1 MRFVDKRSA
10 VIREGELFISKLVG
24 DVYILGTNHYG
35 LSLALWLQR
44 RGHNFVGFVNDFL
57 PDDEFA
63 GFKVYRSD
71 ECSEGAA
78 IINCIVEG
86 RSIDGLRTIGK
97 MGLKNQISYFSL
109 HAAFKDELPEIQ
121 FLDDTQ
127 SIGEA
132 LDGYKWVFE
141 LLDDDTSR
149 SHFESITNFRFNRDI
164 SFLESFEFNIK
175 GQYFEDFLELGE
187 KPTFVD
193 GGGFD
198 GFTSGLFSKI
208 YPDYSEIY
216 CFEPSQGS
224 FETAREN
231 LKDLVNVQ
239 VVKKGLWDTPT
250 KLTFDATLGS
260 ASKISTDGM
269 ITIETT
275 TIDEI
280 GAGKVDFIKLDVE
293 GAERRALLGAKE
305 TILRDKPSI
314 AVCVYH
320 NQSDFVEIPKL
331 VLGIRSDYRVFLRHY
346 TQGVFETVMY
356 FI

>member
-1 MRFVDKRSA
+1 MRFVDKRSDILKE
-10 VIREGELFISKLVG
+10 VELFISKLTG
-24 DVYILGTNHYG
+24 DVYILGTNRYG
-35 LSLALWLQR
+35 LSLAFWLEK
-44 RGHNFVGFVNDFL
+44 RGYNFVGFVNDFL
-57 PDDEFA
+57 SDDQFS
-63 GFKVYRSD
+63 GFKIYRSN
-71 ECSEGAA
+71 ECSEGAS
-78 IINCIVEG
+78 IVNCIVEG
-86 RSIDGLRTIGK
+86 RSIDGLTTIRK
-97 MGLKNQISYFSL
+97 MGFKNQVSYFSL
-109 HAAFKDELPEIQ
+109 HAVFRDELPEIQ

-127 SIGEA
+127 SILEE
-132 LDGYKWVFE
+132 LDGYCWVFD
-141 LLDDDTSR
+141 LLQDDTSR

-164 SFLESFEFNIK
+164 SFLESFEFNIE

-198 GFTSGLFSKI
+198 GFTSILFSKI

-231 LKDLVNVQ
+231 LKDLANVHL
-239 VVKKGLWDTPT
+239 VKKGLWNTPT
-250 KLTFDATLGS
+250 KLTFDASLGS
-260 ASKISTDGM
+260 ASKISADGV

-280 GAGKVDFIKLDVE
+280 GAAKVDFIKLDVE

-305 TILRDKPSI
+305 TILRDRPKI

-346 TQGVFETVMY
+346 TQGIFETVMY